1 MATTPSGT
9 AMVVLVPDGVARVT
23 VRLRHGHSVTVP
35 VRDNVY
41 RYMIRESRPPWGRSG
56 STPSDAASTTAGT
69 PDVTGALAVG
79 PAYLLVL
86 RSTSVSPPRLSIPER
101 SGEVCWPLLRV
112 GSKRPVSGRAVL
124 DRRPDDQ
131 AGDCAGRAGARAHRR
146 RMRQW
151 PAAGAAGLVG
161 TGFRGAKRPR
171 LAVGQR
177 PSTSAPSRSPTTTP
191 DATRSPRRSCC
202 PSLRAWRQASVR
214 QPSPSTSPR
223 YQPTRSDS
231 LPWHG
236 IRRVESSGV
245 PPSPGRAN
253 ALSSVSRLAVPG
265 QCARSGD

>member
-1 MATTPSGT
+1 M
-9 AMVVLVPDGVARVT
+9 
-23 VRLRHGHSVTVP
+23 
-35 VRDNVY
+35 
-41 RYMIRESRPPWGRSG
+41 GRSG
-56 STPSDAASTTAGT
+56 STPPDAASTTAGT

-86 RSTSVSPPRLSIPER
+86 RSTSVSPPRLSITER
-101 SGEVCWPLLRV
+101 NGEVCWPLLRV

-131 AGDCAGRAGARAHRR
+131 AGDCAGREGARAHRR

-151 PAAGAAGLVG
+151 PAAASGWPGGYGL
-161 TGFRGAKRPR
+161 PR
-171 LAVGQR
+171 SQAPSLAWPSGQR
-177 PSTSAPSRSPTTTP
+177 PSTSASSRSPTTTP

-245 PPSPGRAN
+245 PPSPGRDN
-253 ALSSVSRLAVPG
+253 AQSSVSRLLLAMRR
-265 QCARSGD
+265 CARSDD